1 VHEEEEDDRR
11 KPSASRQWQVA
22 ASGKMGKR
30 AAKQTTLQF
39 AIRVEAAG
47 GDPVAAVAEHV
58 PSAVDGS
65 GLDVVVRASERA
77 LALDVA
83 ANERQGGS
91 KKKKRGHQLNPALKN
106 HAGAKSACWVFFRE
120 AKEGESK
127 EFVYCIACEYL
138 DNGAAP
144 NAADRIR
151 ISHYGKDDAKLHAGN
166 AMSHLKQHKAW
177 WESVKDGA
185 SKGFNAQILFADL
198 VKGKKRRAVQGQAT
212 LTGFVSKAQKQP
224 GLVEKE
230 LRLVIW
236 MVRNKI
242 AFHALDDTSWKEM
255 CESFGVKLSSSK
267 TLKRYLFALSEIA
280 LRDAEKEIKES
291 GSYSIAVDYW
301 TSVARDKYMAITYHY
316 ADKTNLAIRSRV
328 LDLVDVKG
336 NATAKH
342 TKELIDQCLVKHFEQ
357 KRTIFK

>member
-1 VHEEEEDDRR
+1 MVRGANKKVAPPPARRPSQADSDEEARDGNKKKKRDSPRAEEEDGQEEVHEEEEDDRR

-151 ISHYGKDDAKLHAGN
+151 INHYGKDDAKLHAGN

-198 VKGKKRRAVQGQAT
+198 VKGKKRRGAGASDADRICEQSAE
-212 LTGFVSKAQKQP
+212 AARP
-224 GLVEKE
+224 G
-230 LRLVIW
+230 
-236 MVRNKI
+236 
-242 AFHALDDTSWKEM
+242 
-255 CESFGVKLSSSK
+255 
-267 TLKRYLFALSEIA
+267 
-280 LRDAEKEIKES
+280 
-291 GSYSIAVDYW
+291 
-301 TSVARDKYMAITYHY
+301 
-316 ADKTNLAIRSRV
+316 
-328 LDLVDVKG
+328 
-336 NATAKH
+336 
-342 TKELIDQCLVKHFEQ
+342 
-357 KRTIFK
+357 

>member
-1 VHEEEEDDRR
+1 
-11 KPSASRQWQVA
+11 
-22 ASGKMGKR
+22 
-30 AAKQTTLQF
+30 
-39 AIRVEAAG
+39 
-47 GDPVAAVAEHV
+47 
-58 PSAVDGS
+58 
-65 GLDVVVRASERA
+65 
-77 LALDVA
+77 
-83 ANERQGGS
+83 
-91 KKKKRGHQLNPALKN
+91 
-106 HAGAKSACWVFFRE
+106 
-120 AKEGESK
+120 
-127 EFVYCIACEYL
+127 
-138 DNGAAP
+138 
-144 NAADRIR
+144 
-151 ISHYGKDDAKLHAGN
+151 
-166 AMSHLKQHKAW
+166 
-177 WESVKDGA
+177 
-185 SKGFNAQILFADL
+185 
-198 VKGKKRRAVQGQAT
+198 
-212 LTGFVSKAQKQP
+212 VSKAQKQP